1 MSRLICLVVV
11 IVSALLS
18 SAVANFQQPKTVTP
32 APPSPPTSPVKTAPA
47 TKAAEPQ
54 KSATPAKAADAPK
67 VPDAKELA
75 QLREKKSY
83 AYGLD
88 IARAIVADEM
98 DFDLPSLIKGLS
110 DGLKKQKPTLTDKEY
125 NELMAMIVT
134 EVKTKADERFRK
146 IKAEN
151 QRASDKFMAEN
162 GKKEGIVT
170 MPNGLQ
176 YRVIKQG
183 EGTAS
188 PTATSSVKVH
198 VKATMIDGTEFYST
212 YTENKPTTFRV
223 TRVIRGFREA
233 LLQMKK
239 GDRWIVYI
247 PPDLAFAEEGN
258 PPTAVGLP
266 PVGPNQA
273 VIYEIDLLD
282 ISEMVQ
288 E

>member
-1 MSRLICLVVV
+1 MSRLICLV
-11 IVSALLS
+11 IVMGCALMS
-18 SAVANFQQPKTVTP
+18 SAVANFQPPKTVTP
-32 APPSPPTSPVKTAPA
+32 PAPPTPPVKTAPA
-47 TKAAEPQ
+47 TKAAEPA
-54 KSATPAKAADAPK
+54 KGATPAKAAD

-75 QLREKKSY
+75 LLREKKSY

-98 DFDLPSLIKGLS
+98 DFDLQSLVKGLS
-110 DGLKKQKPTLTDKEY
+110 DGIKKQKPTLTDKEY

-134 EVKTKADERFRK
+134 EVRTKADERFRK
-146 IKAEN
+146 VKAEN

-183 EGTAS
+183 EGKTS

-233 LLQMKK
+233 LLQMKQ

-273 VIYEIDLLD
+273 VIYEIDLLE
-282 ISEMVQ
+282 ISEMVD